1 MKVYS
6 YQRNECNTSL
16 KNDND
21 EEKTVLLR
29 EYEVKLHS
37 IAFEMDKLASKL
49 KEKNLQLEDQ
59 RQFFNEN
66 YFLSSKFDQHMEN
79 MKSSF
84 QQYNSEF
91 ESPLKNQNAQIH
103 QKDSQNWDSK
113 EKNQLEKENFE
124 LKQIKLKYEHE
135 IQELKKQFQSLQYN
149 FNMYQNEINAQKSQM
164 QKQIQIVEQ
173 DQKCLNQVIALANEL
188 QKMIKI
194 VQSKNEEIKDIK
206 HKNEQLEK
214 RVQQQEKEKQALE
227 AVISIQAGQIESI
240 NKQKSGRKGEQ
251 APKQFKE
258 EINNLLANS
267 QDKNYKIAIQDYD
280 IKSNSNL
287 YSNKDIQPLGL
298 NRFDSQSKQLN
309 HFYLVTPKSNISQN
323 ISELTGRST
332 NKGEE
337 VQKQDFTRASLHFL
351 NNQKQDLTP
360 NSRFDKPI
368 NSKLDLTSNSLSP
381 IVKTQPKIVH
391 LSQKQLH
398 FKE

>member
-21 EEKTVLLR
+21 EEKTVLLK

-37 IAFEMDKLASKL
+37 IAFEMDKLTSKL

-59 RQFFNEN
+59 RQFFNDN
-66 YFLSSKFDQHMEN
+66 YFFSSKFDQHMEN

-91 ESPLKNQNAQIH
+91 ESPQKNKDTQMH
-103 QKDSQNWDSK
+103 QKEGSNWELK
-113 EKNQLEKENFE
+113 EKNQLEKENCE
-124 LKQIKLKYEHE
+124 LKQIQLKYEHE
-135 IQELKKQFQSLQYN
+135 IQELKKYIQNLQYN
-149 FNMYQNEINAQKSQM
+149 FNMYQNEINAQKYQM

-173 DQKCLNQVIALANEL
+173 DQKCLNQVMALANEL

-206 HKNEQLEK
+206 SKNEQLEK

-227 AVISIQAGQIESI
+227 AIISIQAGQIESK
-240 NKQKSGRKGEQ
+240 NKPESGRKGDQ
-251 APKQFKE
+251 TPKQFKE

-267 QDKNYKIAIQDYD
+267 QDKSYKITIQDFD
-280 IKSNSNL
+280 IKSNNNL
-287 YSNKDIQPLGL
+287 YSNQDIQPLGL
-298 NRFDSQSKQLN
+298 NKIESQQKQVN
-309 HFYLVTPKSNISQN
+309 HFYLVTPRSNISQN
-323 ISELTGRST
+323 ISEFTGKST

-337 VQKQDFTRASLHFL
+337 FQKQDFTRASQHFL
-351 NNQKQDLTP
+351 NNQRQDLTP
-360 NSRFDKPI
+360 NSRFDKQT
-368 NSKLDLTSNSLSP
+368 NSRLDLTSNSLSP
-381 IVKTQPKIVH
+381 IGKTQPKIVN
-391 LSQKQLH
+391 LSQKQLN
-398 FKE
+398 FKQ